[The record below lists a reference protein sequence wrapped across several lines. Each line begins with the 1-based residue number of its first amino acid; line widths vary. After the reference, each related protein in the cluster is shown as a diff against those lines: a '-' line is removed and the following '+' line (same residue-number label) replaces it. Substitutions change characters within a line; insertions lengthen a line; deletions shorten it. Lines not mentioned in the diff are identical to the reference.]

1 MGNPISSLFSLIAG
15 KLAAAG
21 LIDAKRG
28 QRIADL
34 TWPRFLTM
42 FARNFYRVAD
52 ISMVGIAVGPAAIAG
67 LAFASIYWG
76 LANSFSLGLAGGT
89 ISQVSQRF
97 GAERYQRL
105 DLAVKQSLWI
115 GIAIMIPF
123 VIGYWLFAEPLIGL
137 VGSDATTIKLGA
149 TYLRIL
155 SLALFFNVLNQA
167 ASRTLAGADDTW
179 IAMSLRATGALMNV
193 IFNAILI
200 FGLGMGVQGAAIGTF
215 LAEGLIT
222 ACFVVGFASGRLP
235 IIGTFPVTISL
246 GGPYFDRDLTV
257 QLLTISPP
265 LIAQHLARTFV
276 RFPLF
281 AILAM
286 FGPTV
291 VAAFE
296 VGRRIRALMGA
307 TGSGF
312 KMAASGLV
320 GQEIGRGD
328 EAEAVGYGTDVT
340 RFSIAVY
347 VITALLVIVFA
358 RPLAG
363 FFADNPS
370 AIAQTVPFIRVAAV
384 SFVAFGLSRTFSGIL
399 MAAGDNSW
407 ILYGQLVSQYL
418 VLIPLTYLGTVT
430 SLGIV
435 AVFVALVA
443 ESGVRAAITGYRYVS
458 GTWKR
463 VGLTNRPSG
472 ADD

>member
-1 MGNPISSLFSLIAG
+1 MLNPVSYLFTLIG
-15 KLAAAG
+15 TQLGQAG
-21 LIDAKRG
+21 LIDTERG
-28 QRIADL
+28 KRIADL

-42 FARNFYRVAD
+42 FARYFYRVAD
-52 ISMVGIAVGPAAIAG
+52 IAMVGIAVGPAAIAG

-97 GAERYQRL
+97 GAERYDRL

-115 GIAIMIPF
+115 GIGIMVPF
-123 VIGYWLFAEPLIGL
+123 VVVYWLFAEPLIGL
-137 VGSDATTIKLGA
+137 IGSDATTIELGA
-149 TYLRIL
+149 AYLRIL
-155 SLALFFNVLNQA
+155 SLALFFNVMNQA

-179 IAMSLRATGALMNV
+179 IAMSVRATGAFLNV
-193 IFNAILI
+193 VFNAILI
-200 FGLGMGVQGAAIGTF
+200 FGLGMGVEGAAIGTF

-222 ACFVVGFASGRLP
+222 GCLAWGFVRGRLP
-235 IIGTFPVTISL
+235 IIGSFPVTVSL
-246 GGPYFDRDLTV
+246 SGPYFDLDLTT
-257 QLLTISPP
+257 QLLRISPP
-265 LIAQHLARTFV
+265 LIAQHLARTFA

-281 AILAM
+281 AILAT

-296 VGRRIRALMGA
+296 VGRRVRSLMGA

-320 GQEIGRGD
+320 GQELGRGD
-328 EAEAVGYGTDVT
+328 ESEAGGYATDVT

-347 VITALLVIVFA
+347 AVTALLVIVFA
-358 RPLAG
+358 RPIARL
-363 FFADNPS
+363 FANDPE
-370 AIAQTVPFIRVAAV
+370 AIVQTVPFVRVAAI
-384 SFVAFGLSRTFSGIL
+384 SFLAFGLSRTYSGIL

-430 SLGIV
+430 QFGVL
-435 AVFVALVA
+435 AVFVALIA
-443 ESGVRAAITGYRYVS
+443 ESGSRAAIIGYRYGS
-458 GTWKR
+458 GNWKR
-463 VGLTNRPSG
+463 VGRTARPG
-472 ADD
+472 ATDD